1 LEFNVIKYLQG
12 GDMLNEKT
20 KQELAAIV
28 GRENFTDARIDMV
41 SYSRDAMGAVG
52 NPECA
57 VWTINTEQIMK
68 IMELATREKIPV
80 TCRAAGTGIAGMAVP
95 THGGIVIDIMKMDR
109 ILEINTEDRVAVVEP
124 GVVYADLQSELDG
137 LGFTV
142 PTEPGSSAASTIG
155 GNVATN
161 AGGLRGAKYGATKD
175 YVLGLKVVLPDGR
188 VMNTGTRTMKT
199 SSGYNLTQ
207 LFVGSEGTLGI
218 FTEIIL
224 KIVPQPK
231 ATTTL
236 MALFDR
242 LEDAGRAVCQTMSS
256 GVIPSVME
264 VMGRYLIQAI
274 NENTDLEL
282 PDADTIL
289 LVETDGYT
297 QTDADA
303 QMEKVIEIFKTN
315 KSTGIQRANTPEE
328 RANLWAARKST
339 YPVSARLN
347 NSLIVEDVTVPMSKL
362 ADLFREFTE
371 IIDKYDLKVAM
382 CAHAGDGNF
391 HPLIAYDR
399 RNPEEVEKVEKAN
412 AELFKLAISL
422 GGTISGEHGI
432 GMFKADYMSLEHDP
446 TAMNVM
452 RTIKRALDPHNIL
465 NPGKMALDEG

>member
-1 LEFNVIKYLQG
+1 
-12 GDMLNEKT
+12 MLNEKI
-20 KQELAAIV
+20 KADLAAIV
-28 GRENFTDARIDMV
+28 GQENFTDARIDMV

-57 VWTINTEQIMK
+57 IWVENTEHILK

-95 THGGIVIDIMKMDR
+95 TRGGIVMDVMKMDR
-109 ILEINTEDRVAVVEP
+109 ILEINTEDRVAVVQP
-124 GVVYADLQSELDG
+124 GVVYADLQAALDEV
-137 LGFTV
+137 GFTL

-161 AGGLRGAKYGATKD
+161 AGGLRGAKYGNTKD
-175 YVLGLKVVLPDGR
+175 YVLGLKVVLSDGR

-224 KIVPQPK
+224 KIVPQPQ
-231 ATTTL
+231 ATTTVL
-236 MALFDR
+236 VLFNS
-242 LEDAGRAVCQTMSS
+242 LEDAGLAVCQTMSS

-282 PDADTIL
+282 PEADTML

-303 QMEKVIEIFKTN
+303 QMEKVIDIFKANRATDV
-315 KSTGIQRANTPEE
+315 QRAKTPEE
-328 RANLWAARKST
+328 RANLWTARKST

-347 NSLIVEDVTVPMSKL
+347 NSLNVEDVTVPMSKL
-362 ADLFREFTE
+362 AELFREFTK
-371 IIDKYDLKVAM
+371 IIEKYDLKVAM

-391 HPLIAYDR
+391 HPLISYDR
-399 RNPEEVEKVEKAN
+399 RNPKEVERVKKAN
-412 AELFKLAISL
+412 NALFKLALSL

-432 GMFKADYMSLEHDP
+432 GMVKADYMTLEHDP
-446 TAMNVM
+446 AAMNIM

-465 NPGKMALDEG
+465 NPGKMALDED

>member
-1 LEFNVIKYLQG
+1 MLKENIKA
-12 GDMLNEKT
+12 D
-20 KQELAAIV
+20 LAAIV
-28 GRENFTDARIDMV
+28 GQKNFTDARIDMV

-57 VWTINTEQIMK
+57 IWVENTEHILK

-95 THGGIVIDIMKMDR
+95 THGGIVMDVMKMDR
-109 ILEINTEDRVAVVEP
+109 ILEINTEDRVAVVQP
-124 GVVYADLQSELDG
+124 GVVYADLQAALDEV
-137 LGFTV
+137 GFTL

-161 AGGLRGAKYGATKD
+161 AGGLRGAKYGNTKD
-175 YVLGLKVVLPDGR
+175 YVLGLKVVLSDGR

-224 KIVPQPK
+224 KIVPQPQ
-231 ATTTL
+231 ATTTVL
-236 MALFDR
+236 VLFDS
-242 LEDAGRAVCQTMSS
+242 LEDAGLAVCQTMSS

-282 PDADTIL
+282 PEADTML

-297 QTDADA
+297 QTEADA
-303 QMEKVIEIFKTN
+303 QMEKVIDIFKANRATDV
-315 KSTGIQRANTPEE
+315 QRAKTPEE
-328 RANLWAARKST
+328 RANLWTARKST

-347 NSLIVEDVTVPMSKL
+347 NSLNVEDVTVPMSKL
-362 ADLFREFTE
+362 AELFREFTK
-371 IIDKYDLKVAM
+371 IIEKYDLKVAM

-391 HPLIAYDR
+391 HPLISYDR
-399 RNPEEVEKVEKAN
+399 RNPKEVEQVKKAN
-412 AELFKLAISL
+412 NELFKLALSL

-432 GMFKADYMSLEHDP
+432 GMVKADHMTLEHDP
-446 TAMNVM
+446 ASMDIM
-452 RTIKRALDPHNIL
+452 RTIKRALDPHNLL
-465 NPGKMALDEG
+465 NPGKMALDED

>member
-1 LEFNVIKYLQG
+1 MLKENIKA
-12 GDMLNEKT
+12 D
-20 KQELAAIV
+20 LAAIV
-28 GRENFTDARIDMV
+28 GQKNFTDARIDMV

-57 VWTINTEQIMK
+57 IWVENTEHILK

-95 THGGIVIDIMKMDR
+95 THGGIVMDVMKMDR
-109 ILEINTEDRVAVVEP
+109 ILEINTEDRVAVVQP
-124 GVVYADLQSELDG
+124 GVVYADLQAALDEV
-137 LGFTV
+137 GFTL

-161 AGGLRGAKYGATKD
+161 AGGLRGAKYGNTKD
-175 YVLGLKVVLPDGR
+175 YVLGLKVVLSDGR

-224 KIVPQPK
+224 KIVPQPQ
-231 ATTTL
+231 ATTTVL
-236 MALFDR
+236 VLFDS
-242 LEDAGRAVCQTMSS
+242 LEDAGLAVCQTMSS

-282 PDADTIL
+282 PEADTML

-303 QMEKVIEIFKTN
+303 QMEKVLDIFKANRATDV
-315 KSTGIQRANTPEE
+315 QRAKTPEE
-328 RANLWAARKST
+328 RANLWTARKST

-347 NSLIVEDVTVPMSKL
+347 NSLNVEDVTVPMSKL
-362 ADLFREFTE
+362 AELFREFTK
-371 IIDKYDLKVAM
+371 IIEKYDLKVAM

-391 HPLIAYDR
+391 HPLISYDR
-399 RNPEEVEKVEKAN
+399 RNPKEVEQVKNAN
-412 AELFKLAISL
+412 NELFKLALSL

-432 GMFKADYMSLEHDP
+432 GMVKADHMTLEHDP
-446 TAMNVM
+446 ASMDIM
-452 RTIKRALDPHNIL
+452 RTIKRALDPHNLL
-465 NPGKMALDEG
+465 NPGKMALDED